1 MTHPLLQP
9 LSAKLT
15 DIDAQGLRRKRLSAE
30 TPCQPHLVVDG
41 KPMLAF
47 NSNDYLG
54 LAAHP
59 QVVEALKEG
68 ASLYGAGSGA
78 SHLISG
84 HSQAHMRLEEKL
96 ASMLSP
102 YLASARALYFCT
114 GYMANLAV
122 LATLGEPPP
131 GAAEKL
137 RSHRRPGRAT
147 GLPHPR

>member
-68 ASLYGAGSGA
+68 ASDVEALVVKAQKALDKAAKTNVIHKNKA
-78 SHLISG
+78 SRLK
-84 HSQAHMRLEEKL
+84 SQVAKK
-96 ASMLSP
+96 AK
-102 YLASARALYFCT
+102 
-114 GYMANLAV
+114 AV
-122 LATLGEPPP
+122 
-131 GAAEKL
+131 KK
-137 RSHRRPGRAT
+137 
-147 GLPHPR
+147 